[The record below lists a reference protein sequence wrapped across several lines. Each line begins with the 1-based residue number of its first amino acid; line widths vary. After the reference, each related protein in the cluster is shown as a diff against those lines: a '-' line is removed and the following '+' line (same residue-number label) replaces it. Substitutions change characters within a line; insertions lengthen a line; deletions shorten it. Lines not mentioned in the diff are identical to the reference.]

1 MVVFQ
6 LWSSSKDGSNGES
19 RRRSEFGDGIE
30 RNGGWGI
37 QLAMKQKCHE
47 KCSYH
52 NFSMDLSMRHFMG
65 QNVGEYKLGT
75 DEALIGAADGA
86 S

>member
-1 MVVFQ
+1 MAVYFRTYFSIEEMIN
-6 LWSSSKDGSNGES
+6 LITPW
-19 RRRSEFGDGIE
+19 RADGIE

-65 QNVGEYKLGT
+65 QNVGEYKLST